1 MAHRGSP
8 KRMNVSFG
16 GFRRSPCSAFLLLA
30 FLAGVP
36 RNERSRVLGVRAVEG
51 SVRQPLVCSREALQN
66 LIILLYVYLRKVI
79 LQRPLHQKGLSPKVT
94 GVVYVQTSNQHPD
107 KSKFENS
114 HSKFLHF
121 YFIIF

>member
-1 MAHRGSP
+1 M
-8 KRMNVSFG
+8 
-16 GFRRSPCSAFLLLA
+16 
-30 FLAGVP
+30 
-36 RNERSRVLGVRAVEG
+36 GVRAVEG

-107 KSKFENS
+107 KSKFEIEATFFAKTLVKYGKGWYNEFA
-114 HSKFLHF
+114 KLIKYCKIGITVFFL
-121 YFIIF
+121 